1 MRRISVASALL
12 PAMLLLPCSCI
23 KENRGD
29 CPCCLILEL
38 GEVDNHSAPSLTV
51 DLTGATDFHLIEEI
65 SDYSFERVFEVP
77 RGKLFVNV
85 FHIADGDVFSP
96 DKGFVVDEGRDYP
109 ELWLHNSVLNTSV
122 DVRRDTVRL
131 HKSYSRLDMHIL
143 SDGRP
148 VDFDLGVDGKVCG
161 YSLDGKPEDGVFRV
175 SLRPDGNGDC
185 QLCVPRQK
193 DSSLSLSIVDD
204 GDVLRRFALGEY
216 IVRSGFDW
224 TRADLEDI
232 DVTIDFS
239 RTTVNFRICNWET
252 SYSFEIE
259 I

>member
-51 DLTGATDFHLIEEI
+51 DLTGATDFHLCEEI

-96 DKGFVVDEGRDYP
+96 DKGFVV
-109 ELWLHNSVLNTSV
+109 
-122 DVRRDTVRL
+122 VR
-131 HKSYSRLDMHIL
+131 
-143 SDGRP
+143 
-148 VDFDLGVDGKVCG
+148 
-161 YSLDGKPEDGVFRV
+161 
-175 SLRPDGNGDC
+175 
-185 QLCVPRQK
+185 
-193 DSSLSLSIVDD
+193 
-204 GDVLRRFALGEY
+204 
-216 IVRSGFDW
+216 
-224 TRADLEDI
+224 
-232 DVTIDFS
+232 FS
-239 RTTVNFRICNWET
+239 NQD
-252 SYSFEIE
+252 
-259 I
+259 

>member
-12 PAMLLLPCSCI
+12 PAMLLLLCSCI
-23 KENRGD
+23 KENRGG

-38 GEVDNHSAPSLTV
+38 GEVDSLRAPYVTV
-51 DLTGATDFHLIEEI
+51 DLRSAAAFHLSEEI
-65 SDYSFERVFEVP
+65 SDYSSERVFEVP
-77 RGKLFVNV
+77 RGKLCVNV
-85 FHIADGDVFSP
+85 YHIVGGDLSV
-96 DKGFVVDEGRDYP
+96 GVNGLTVGEGVDFP
-109 ELWLHNSVLNTSV
+109 ELWLHNSVLNTSM
-122 DVRRDTVRL
+122 DLRRDTVRL
-131 HKSYSRLDMHIL
+131 HKSYACLDIHLL

-148 VDFDLGVDGKVCG
+148 VNFDLGLDGRVCG

-185 QLCVPRQK
+185 RVRVPRQK

-224 TRADLEDI
+224 ARADLEDI

-239 RTTVNFRICNWET
+239 RTIVNFRISNWET
-252 SYSFEIE
+252 SYSFEVE